1 MSGVSRNATAA
12 WLDSRAAGDG
22 PQADIPAPA
31 QYVTC
36 PVEGRAVRLT
46 RSNPPAVVRWIGANG
61 GRAVLHP
68 GGVAI
73 LAGPGKPPRIA
84 SEGDWVVLIGGSFI
98 TVPAEAYR
106 WLFRNERR
114 ALGTN
119 WGQTGRDQT
128 GRDRTK
134 CDV

>member
-1 MSGVSRNATAA
+1 MSTSPTASRA
-12 WLDSRAAGDG
+12 WLDSQTAGDG

-31 QYVTC
+31 YYLTR
-36 PVEGRAVRLT
+36 PAEGSAVRLT
-46 RSNPPAVVRWIGANG
+46 RTNRPAVVRWIGANG

-68 GGVAI
+68 GGIAI

-84 SEGDWVVLIGGSFI
+84 AEGDWLVLLGGSFI

-106 WLFRNERR
+106 SLFRNERR